1 MNTKNYY
8 QFSGATFLKQ
18 WYQKKTASF
27 KRSMIL
33 MQDSAPAHAPKDAT
47 DWLASKES
55 KGGKMVTW
63 PPCTPDLNPFENLWA
78 LLNRESDSQEKLD
91 TSLNSLWAFF
101 LMHQLKWV

>member
-33 MQDSAPAHAPKDAT
+33 MQDSAPAHAPKDAK
-47 DWLASKES
+47 SPK
-55 KGGKMVTW
+55 VV
-63 PPCTPDLNPFENLWA
+63 
-78 LLNRESDSQEKLD
+78 
-91 TSLNSLWAFF
+91 
-101 LMHQLKWV
+101 KW